1 MCFFCSI
8 KFLVVCSLV
17 GLAVLIPVNY
27 NGQDGSYQSYHS
39 MDSFTICNIN
49 RGSNRLWVHF
59 SCLWFISLYGL
70 YLLYEMR
77 FANQEES
84 IARRIKDLRERPTA
98 NKHKRERLLLDAS
111 QEYAVS
117 LQQEKL
123 QVFCE
128 KIRQLQS
135 EIIIKQT
142 ELPVA
147 LVIFK
152 SRWGAALAAQSPHP
166 LLWITEMAQEPRD
179 VSWRNLVISY
189 RILWLY
195 KIGVVLA
202 ASLLTI
208 FFAIPVTAVQ
218 GIARFEKLKKWFPPA
233 MAVHLIPGLNSIL
246 TGYLPSV
253 ILKGFIYIVPFAM
266 LGMAKAAGCIS
277 KSKEEIKAC
286 NMVFYLPVGNVFFLS
301 VLSGSL
307 LDEIGEYFT
316 HPKDF
321 PSHLASAVSAQ
332 ILQPG
337 LLFWDVIK
345 SKTFGRGKKKNPY
358 LYLPP
363 YFRIVPMV
371 SLSVLIGTVYAV
383 VAPLLLPFLIGYFSL
398 GYVVYVNQI
407 EDVYE
412 TVYETCGQYWP
423 YIHLYIVIAI
433 ILMQITMIGLFGLKS
448 KPAAS
453 ISTIPLLLFTLMF
466 NEYCKKRFLPT
477 FHHYPVQ
484 NAVENDELDVK
495 SGQMEVNYE
504 DAINAYC
511 SPCLQPV
518 NFQLE
523 SESSSTQ
530 PLVSSLPSESF

>member
-1 MCFFCSI
+1 MGFH
-8 KFLVVCSLV
+8 SL
-17 GLAVLIPVNY
+17 
-27 NGQDGSYQSYHS
+27 
-39 MDSFTICNIN
+39 
-49 RGSNRLWVHF
+49 
-59 SCLWFISLYGL
+59 
-70 YLLYEMR
+70 E
-77 FANQEES
+77 
-84 IARRIKDLRERPTA
+84 
-98 NKHKRERLLLDAS
+98 
-111 QEYAVS
+111 
-117 LQQEKL
+117 
-123 QVFCE
+123 
-128 KIRQLQS
+128 
-135 EIIIKQT
+135 
-142 ELPVA
+142 
-147 LVIFK
+147 
-152 SRWGAALAAQSPHP
+152 
-166 LLWITEMAQEPRD
+166 
-179 VSWRNLVISY
+179 
-189 RILWLY
+189 
-195 KIGVVLA
+195 
-202 ASLLTI
+202 
-208 FFAIPVTAVQ
+208 
-218 GIARFEKLKKWFPPA
+218 
-233 MAVHLIPGLNSIL
+233 
-246 TGYLPSV
+246 
-253 ILKGFIYIVPFAM
+253 
-266 LGMAKAAGCIS
+266 
-277 KSKEEIKAC
+277 
-286 NMVFYLPVGNVFFLS
+286 
-301 VLSGSL
+301 
-307 LDEIGEYFT
+307 
-316 HPKDF
+316 
-321 PSHLASAVSAQ
+321 

-358 LYLPP
+358 LYLLP